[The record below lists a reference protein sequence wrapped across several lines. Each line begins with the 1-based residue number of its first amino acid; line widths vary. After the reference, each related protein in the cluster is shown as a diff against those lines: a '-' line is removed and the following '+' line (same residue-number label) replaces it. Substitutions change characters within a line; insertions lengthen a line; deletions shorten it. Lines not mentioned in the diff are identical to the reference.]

1 MSDFKIIKENG
12 TDLFGNKKYI
22 QTDLKTENQIEA
34 TKAIFLFVLTN
45 LFTGFTSFIIYKIKY
60 LLSSNKDKIDDMKLF
75 MKSSFYSLILNLCI
89 IGFFLFQ
96 IMSKSEHYH
105 YVNGNPVSDAEVY
118 GENFISYI
126 FFSLITGI
134 IISLYRLIKFL
145 KS

>member
-12 TDLFGNKKYI
+12 NDLFGNKKYI

-34 TKAIFLFVLTN
+34 GQAIFFFLITN

-60 LLSSNKDKIDDMKLF
+60 LLSSDKDNINDMKLF
-75 MKSSFYSLILNLCI
+75 MKCSFYSLMLNLCV
-89 IGFFLFQ
+89 IGFFIFQ
-96 IMSKSEHYH
+96 FISKGEHYH
-105 YVNGNPVSDAEVY
+105 YVNGNPVSDAQAY

-126 FFSLITGI
+126 IFSLITGI
-134 IISLYRLIKFL
+134 IISLYRLLKFL